1 MSYSESFLKPGG
13 WTPPNPTQ
21 PWGWN
26 PVQTF
31 VDAYNSQQEM
41 AYQKEQME
49 MEREL
54 NQILFPIKQQQAQL
68 SLEKMQLEMERT
80 KGEIERQRILT
91 RQMTEAT
98 RNTNQGFNSGLAN
111 GTVSR
116 FSPTIY
122 GVGASPTS
130 ATGAATTRRV
140 LGKGTI
146 TPKTP

>member
-91 RQMTEAT
+91 RQMTDVT
-98 RNTNQGFNSGLAN
+98 RNTNRGFNDGLTATN
-111 GTVSR
+111 DFGPFSR
-116 FSPTIY
+116 A
-122 GVGASPTS
+122 VGSTTTPPAVQS
-130 ATGAATTRRV
+130 APGRK
-140 LGKGTI
+140 LGQNLQ
-146 TPKTP
+146 PKQP